1 MRFHIT
7 QNLRPYDAGIIEL
20 GLVYSDKMAIP
31 PSQESFSLSGYCLP
45 ECTATVSTYISNIS
59 GTSYKYTLNKYL
71 NILIIFKGFPIKG
84 ITIFGSQL
92 HTHGS
97 GVGVST
103 KHYRDGMELQEINRD
118 DHYSAH
124 FQEIRRLHEQQTV
137 LPVRIQFWQGFKLE
151 AVL

>member
-31 PSQESFSLSGYCLP
+31 PSQGSFSLSGYCLP
-45 ECTATVSTYISNIS
+45 ECTATVSTYKSNLL
-59 GTSYKYTLNKYL
+59 GTSKKCVLIQYIH
-71 NILIIFKGFPIKG
+71 ILIIFKGFPING

-137 LPVRIQFWQGFKLE
+137 LPVRIPLWHRM
-151 AVL
+151 

>member
-45 ECTATVSTYISNIS
+45 ECTATVCTYKSNLS
-59 GTSYKYTLNKYL
+59 DTSQTFKYILIEYI

-137 LPVRIQFWQGFKLE
+137 LPVRIQFWHGF
-151 AVL
+151 

>member
-7 QNLRPYDAGIIEL
+7 QNLRPFDAGIIEL

-45 ECTATVSTYISNIS
+45 ECTATVSTCQSNLFNT
-59 GTSYKYTLNKYL
+59 GYKYTLNKYL
-71 NILIIFKGFPIKG
+71 NILIIFKGFPING

-137 LPVRIQFWQGFKLE
+137 LPVRIQFWQGF
-151 AVL
+151 

>member
-1 MRFHIT
+1 MQRRV
-7 QNLRPYDAGIIEL
+7 LL
-20 GLVYSDKMAIP
+20 LV
-31 PSQESFSLSGYCLP
+31 
-45 ECTATVSTYISNIS
+45 
-59 GTSYKYTLNKYL
+59 
-71 NILIIFKGFPIKG
+71 LIIFKGFPING

-137 LPVRIQFWQGFKLE
+137 LPVRIPFWHRL
-151 AVL
+151 